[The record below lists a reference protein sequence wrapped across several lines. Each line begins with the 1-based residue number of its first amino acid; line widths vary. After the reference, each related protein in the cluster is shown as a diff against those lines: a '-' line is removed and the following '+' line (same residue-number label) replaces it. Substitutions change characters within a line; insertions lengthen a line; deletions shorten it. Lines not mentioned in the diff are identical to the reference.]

1 MYAALS
7 LYPVEP
13 GREAA
18 LADVFARVSRV
29 ALRHGA
35 LADASFAP
43 SGETTDERNYGLV
56 GLDRIAA
63 PAGTHWWF
71 GLMLYRDRA
80 HYDDV
85 MAAFDAD
92 PETAVLYEE
101 FAGLIDPGSCLR
113 GEFTK
118 VAGSFAFD

>member
-1 MYAALS
+1 MYAALY
-7 LYPVEP
+7 LYPVGP

-35 LADASFAP
+35 LADASFAAL
-43 SGETTDERNYGLV
+43 DEPVGGGNYGLA
-56 GLDRIAA
+56 GLDRIPA
-63 PAGTHWWF
+63 PPGTRWWF

-92 PETAVLYEE
+92 PETGALYEE
-101 FAGLIDPGSCLR
+101 FAGLIDPGSCVR

-118 VAGSFAFD
+118 VAGAFS